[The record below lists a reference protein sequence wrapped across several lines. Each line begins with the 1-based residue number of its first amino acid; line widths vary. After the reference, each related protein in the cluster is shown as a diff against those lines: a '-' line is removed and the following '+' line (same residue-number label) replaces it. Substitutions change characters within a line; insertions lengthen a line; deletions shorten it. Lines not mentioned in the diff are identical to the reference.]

1 MIKSYAKMSSI
12 SLIPKYIAF
21 EKKLVNKNFK
31 KHFPLGRV
39 LKLTDYP
46 CYTLNLGFNPDDNV
60 LIIAEKLLN
69 EAILFTYPKWFL
81 HSEHLPVLNL
91 EGSSPQ
97 SMLVI
102 HSKFQRNLFHVESE
116 MLWYCPGKHHH
127 RLST

>member
-1 MIKSYAKMSSI
+1 MSSI

-69 EAILFTYPKWFL
+69 EAILFTYPK
-81 HSEHLPVLNL
+81 
-91 EGSSPQ
+91 
-97 SMLVI
+97 
-102 HSKFQRNLFHVESE
+102 
-116 MLWYCPGKHHH
+116 
-127 RLST
+127 